1 MRITNFNAEKD
12 TWTAWKKTYIDDLNI
27 KITSL
32 WNHLVYQNPPY
43 VILNSITDDSPVNLD
58 EAGYRITVT
67 KANDGSKVNIYF
79 PTRLQL
85 HQGFYNNSNYGD
97 AVLGY
102 YGSNNMI
109 YPISTNKT
117 FTPFKFK
124 DENTRV
130 YIESYDFLSGYCCIS
145 NLLPDGPNDETNEKR
160 QQISSYWLYPIGSG
174 SFFTYQINGRDLI
187 ANYYKNNTGSFV
199 NRTIFSLVSNGRY
212 NTQQKSFG
220 VNGFWNTLNCGLESS
235 TSPCIP
241 QIADSDGNIWSGHD
255 DIVAE
260 VYNNDNEL
268 VICDS
273 KYNISDKVVFQTLL
287 WRAELSTNIQNTN
300 NYRVEVY

>member
-1 MRITNFNAEKD
+1 MRIANFNTKN
-12 TWTAWKKTYIDDLNI
+12 TWIAWKKTYIDDLNI

-32 WNHLVYQNPPY
+32 WNHLAYQNPPY
-43 VILNSITDDSPVNLD
+43 IILNSVTDSSPVNLD
-58 EAGYRITVT
+58 KEGYRITVI

-85 HQGFYNNSNYGD
+85 HQGFYNDSNYGD

-102 YGSNNMI
+102 YGSDGKI
-109 YPISTNKT
+109 YPISINKT
-117 FTPFKFK
+117 FVPFEWK
-124 DENTRV
+124 DENTSV

-174 SFFTYQINGRDLI
+174 SFFTYQINGRDLV
-187 ANYYKNNTGSFV
+187 ANYYRNNAGDFV

-212 NTQQKSFG
+212 NTTQKSFG
-220 VNGFWNTLNCGLESS
+220 TSGFWSSLNCGLDSPTSS
-235 TSPCIP
+235 YVL
-241 QIADSDGNIWSGHD
+241 QITDSDGNIWSGND
-255 DIVAE
+255 DIITE
-260 VYNNDNEL
+260 VYNNENEL

-273 KYNISDKVVFQTLL
+273 KHDIRNEVVFQALL
-287 WRAELSTNIQNTN
+287 WRAELSTNLQKTN

>member
-1 MRITNFNAEKD
+1 MRIANFNNKN
-12 TWTAWKKTYIDDLNI
+12 TWIAWKKTYIDDLNI

-43 VILNSITDDSPVNLD
+43 IILNSATDSSPVDLD
-58 EAGYRITVT
+58 TEGYRITAT
-67 KANDGSKVNIYF
+67 KANDGSKVHIYF

-85 HQGFYNNSNYGD
+85 HQCFYNDSNYGD

-102 YGSNNMI
+102 YSSDGKI
-109 YPISTNKT
+109 HPISINKT
-117 FTPFKFK
+117 FIPFEWK
-124 DENTRV
+124 DENTSV

-145 NLLPDGPNDETNEKR
+145 NLLPEGPNDETNEKR

-174 SFFTYQINGRDLI
+174 SFFTYQINGRDLV
-187 ANYYKNNTGSFV
+187 ANYYRNSAGNFV

-212 NTQQKSFG
+212 NTTQKSFDTS
-220 VNGFWNTLNCGLESS
+220 GFWSSLNCGLNSPTSS
-235 TSPCIP
+235 YVL
-241 QIADSDGNIWSGHD
+241 QITDSDGNIWSGND
-255 DIVAE
+255 DIVTE
-260 VYNNDNEL
+260 VYNNENEL

-273 KYNISDKVVFQTLL
+273 KHNIRNEVIFQALL
-287 WRAELSTNIQNTN
+287 WRAELSTNLQKTN